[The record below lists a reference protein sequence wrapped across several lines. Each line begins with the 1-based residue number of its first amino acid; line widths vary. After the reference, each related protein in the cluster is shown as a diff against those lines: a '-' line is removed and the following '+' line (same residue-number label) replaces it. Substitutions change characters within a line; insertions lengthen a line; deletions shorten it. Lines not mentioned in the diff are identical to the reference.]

1 MELNGDI
8 AAVVTGGA
16 SGLGEATARAL
27 SARGVK
33 VGLFDLDEERGASLA
48 AELGGVFARVDVSD
62 LASVEAGFEKTR
74 EAIGQ
79 ERIMVN
85 CAGVGTSGKTV
96 SKGVPLDASVFERVV
111 RINLIGTF
119 NCASRSAAGMV
130 ATEPVTGDGERGVV
144 VNTASVAAFEG
155 QLGQV
160 PYSASK
166 GGVVG
171 MTVPMA
177 RDLSRN
183 GVRVVTVAPGIF
195 ETPMLR
201 GLPQEAQDSLAS
213 QVPFPSRLGKATEF
227 AALVAHIAE
236 NSMLNGETIRLD
248 GALRMGVR

>member
-8 AAVVTGGA
+8 AVVVTGGA

-130 ATEPVTGDGERGVV
+130 STEPVTGDGERGVI

-201 GLPQEAQDSLAS
+201 GLPQETQDSLAS
-213 QVPFPSRLGKATEF
+213 QVPFPSRLGKAAEF